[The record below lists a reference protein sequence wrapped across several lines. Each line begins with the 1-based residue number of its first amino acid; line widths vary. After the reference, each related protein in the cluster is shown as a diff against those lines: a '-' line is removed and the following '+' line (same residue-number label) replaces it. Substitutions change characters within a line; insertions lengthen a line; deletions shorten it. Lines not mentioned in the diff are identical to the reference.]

1 MEQIFDYI
9 KIALKNIR
17 DNKTRSF
24 LTMLGIIIGISSV
37 IMIMSIGNG
46 VTGLVSR
53 ELNSVFAGQIY
64 LYANQ
69 NDENFDP
76 LRSFSLELIDE
87 AKEKI
92 DNIKVLSPERGV
104 YGTATTRKGTFTTY
118 ITACGADYEYTKPE
132 GFVDGRYFTSDEAAA
147 GKNVCVLL
155 ADSAKNLYGTEKA
168 AGQSFTMEIDGHEAE
183 MTVVGVREMSD
194 SALYK
199 KMYVYDD
206 VELEMPFQTYINLT
220 DYENEPCF
228 NELMFMP
235 ESSDSQKET
244 AENLVTFFK
253 SKLGIE
259 INIDAFSDYSDTIGS
274 LLDYVTIF
282 VSLVAAISLAV
293 GGIGVMNIMLV
304 SVTERTQEIGIRK
317 ALGARTKS
325 IVMQFLAE
333 AAAITLIGGLIG
345 LIVGFAGGEL
355 VCFLAGKFLDMKIS
369 ASIGPLTV
377 LGVVAFSTA
386 IGLFFGIYPA
396 KKAAKLSPIE
406 ALRQE

>member
-155 ADSAKNLYGTEKA
+155 ADSAKNLYGTDKA

-206 VELEMPFQTYINLT
+206 VELEMPFQTYINIT

-355 VCFLAGKFLDMKIS
+355 VCFLAGRL
-369 ASIGPLTV
+369 V
-377 LGVVAFSTA
+377 
-386 IGLFFGIYPA
+386 
-396 KKAAKLSPIE
+396 
-406 ALRQE
+406 